1 MTIIQTISLLASVP
15 GLAEAPG
22 AVVFGSLPRT

>member
-1 MTIIQTISLLASVP
+1 MTIILTFSLLARVP

-22 AVVFGSLPRT
+22 AVVFGSLSRA